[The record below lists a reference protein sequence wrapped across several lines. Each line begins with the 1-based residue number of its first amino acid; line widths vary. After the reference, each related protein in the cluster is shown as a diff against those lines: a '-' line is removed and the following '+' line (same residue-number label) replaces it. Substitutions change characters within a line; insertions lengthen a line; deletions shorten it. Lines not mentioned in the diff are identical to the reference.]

1 MKKIGYMENNNKNFL
16 LIPIHVPEV
25 TFPFRVV
32 KARRTGGGKKIS
44 FIQIDNWLSKLL
56 AQRPVADHVALNLRL
71 SRLGDWNVTCA
82 GHRNRRNIM
91 IPTPPDRVASDFG
104 FAGPGGRVGAQP
116 GRSDSY

>member
-44 FIQIDNWLSKLL
+44 FLI
-56 AQRPVADHVALNLRL
+56 
-71 SRLGDWNVTCA
+71 
-82 GHRNRRNIM
+82 
-91 IPTPPDRVASDFG
+91 SD
-104 FAGPGGRVGAQP
+104 PN
-116 GRSDSY
+116 